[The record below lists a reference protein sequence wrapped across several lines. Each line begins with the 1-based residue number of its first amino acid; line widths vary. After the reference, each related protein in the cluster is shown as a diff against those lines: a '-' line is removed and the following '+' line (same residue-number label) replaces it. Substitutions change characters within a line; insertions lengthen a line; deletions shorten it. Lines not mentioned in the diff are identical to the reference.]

1 MAKILREDYYF
12 KEPGEQNTDDVI
24 EAVKKRLC
32 SHFHGK
38 AYVGRLTKSS
48 VPRSSFILVAGG
60 M

>member
-38 AYVGRLTKSS
+38 A
-48 VPRSSFILVAGG
+48 
-60 M
+60 